1 MFLLTETKKYI
12 IMFLLTET
20 REHKLM
26 DTILEISQTIR
37 QLKTDKEICSF
48 LQEILSQSELIDLSK
63 RWRILKMLNEGYTQR
78 EIAKTLNVSLCKI
91 TRGSQI
97 INDKNAVSTKYLQ
110 KG

>member
-37 QLKTDKEICSF
+37 QLKTDKEI
-48 LQEILSQSELIDLSK
+48 
-63 RWRILKMLNEGYTQR
+63 
-78 EIAKTLNVSLCKI
+78 
-91 TRGSQI
+91 
-97 INDKNAVSTKYLQ
+97 
-110 KG
+110 